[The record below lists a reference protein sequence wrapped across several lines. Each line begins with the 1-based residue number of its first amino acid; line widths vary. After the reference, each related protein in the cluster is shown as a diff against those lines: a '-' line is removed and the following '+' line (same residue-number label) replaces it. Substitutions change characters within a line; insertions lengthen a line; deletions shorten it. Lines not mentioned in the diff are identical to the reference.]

1 MAQVLTVDLAY
12 CSAASPLDTH
22 HPRDSRDV
30 SGFLVFISEAVP
42 GLEALKVTAMR
53 RDVALDVRR
62 MPWRHLALACRRALS
77 GVMPIRSQDQDK
89 SCSRVVMIVGYSGPN
104 IG

>member
-1 MAQVLTVDLAY
+1 MAQVITVDLAY
-12 CSAASPLDTH
+12 CSAANPLDTH
-22 HPRDSRDV
+22 QPQDSGDI

-62 MPWRHLALACRRALS
+62 MPWRHLALACR
-77 GVMPIRSQDQDK
+77 
-89 SCSRVVMIVGYSGPN
+89 
-104 IG
+104 

>member
-1 MAQVLTVDLAY
+1 MDLAY
-12 CSAASPLDTH
+12 CSAASPLATH
-22 HPRDSRDV
+22 QPRDGGDI

-62 MPWRHLALACRRALS
+62 MPWRHLALACRCALS
-77 GVMPIRSQDQDK
+77 SVMPISEQDEQE
-89 SCSRVVMIVGYSGPN
+89 VLQ
-104 IG
+104 